1 MFSQLMICSSSCSL
15 QRVGCSL
22 LGPSLVSET
31 SLPLLCRCRP
41 GRLRSDP
48 PISFCCAC
56 SDYSCACSVCSRCCS
71 AAQSR
76 GAGSSLPRLSRCPAA
91 LRTRQRLGFTA
102 LSVVCGHNCQP
113 LLGSWRFLAATGF
126 RLASNATRTRPSWP
140 WSPLRLFALSLSNL
154 RARTHTR
161 HVHTHVQVR
170 TCASHAHGHRQSQP
184 DFLPSYCAA
193 RTIINS

>member
-126 RLASNATRTRPSWP
+126 RLASNAAVVALVAST
-140 WSPLRLFALSLSNL
+140 SPI
-154 RARTHTR
+154 RAIPLELARAHTHTTR
-161 HVHTHVQVR
+161 
-170 TCASHAHGHRQSQP
+170 AHACTGAHMCISCTWAQTVT
-184 DFLPSYCAA
+184 A
-193 RTIINS
+193 